1 MEEFVTLDLC
11 EIKHRHLQ
19 DKADEIKRIAEKRL
33 DAHAAQLDRL
43 ELAIVQ
49 NSTTLERITTLTE
62 KLEMQIHQLAQEPA
76 DKWKIVRNTV
86 LTALTSSLCG
96 GILGAVFSIILAVK

>member
-62 KLEMQIHQLAQEPA
+62 KLEMHQLAQEPA